1 MRPRGVRRLFSFPF
15 RSARDV
21 RDDVQDEFAFHLDMR
36 SEELRRLGLSTSEA
50 RAQAEREFGDR
61 SAGAAACATQGDR
74 LERQRRM
81 SRFIDELRQDVQ
93 VALRMLGRS
102 PGFTSVAMLTLAL
115 GIGANAA
122 IFSALDAVLLRP
134 LAYPAPDRLVEIKET
149 LENGNPNS
157 VSGGAF
163 LDWRQHNTQFSA
175 LVLLGRVTY
184 NLRGRGAPERL
195 NGMEAS
201 HDLLKVLGVSPM
213 LGRGFVADDDR
224 PGGSNDVVMLTEELW
239 RTRFGADPSLV
250 GQTIILDEV
259 PRTVIGVLPRGA
271 WLFREDTFVVPAVLR
286 PGTDRAARA
295 PHWAVVFGRL
305 KPESSIERA
314 GAELKAIKT
323 QLRAEYPAFKAGWSV
338 AVRPLPELLA
348 GQTGPAL
355 YILVGAVGLVLLIAC
370 ANVANLLLAR
380 NSHRQQEIAV
390 RTALGATGARLIR
403 QVLTESIVL
412 AALGGLAGLAVTW
425 WGVRL
430 LQYLTADILPR
441 AVTPEVDARVL
452 AFALVVTAATGVLF
466 GILPAL
472 RARRVD
478 LNDTLKNGGRSATA
492 GGRRRTQSTL
502 IVAEVAL
509 TAVLLSSAG
518 LLLRSLA
525 NAASVDPGF
534 DPSRVLV
541 FQLSLPKASYDSNE
555 RRLAFTAQLT
565 ARLRAL
571 PGVEQAG
578 VGMAAPFGDG
588 GFGEYFLRDG
598 SRGGEKES
606 QQAVIGR
613 LDFISPGFLEAIGA
627 KYLRGRA
634 LADADNRLGAPRV
647 AVINETTARMYFPN
661 ADPVGQRIVIAA
673 QSWQIL
679 GVVRDMA
686 QRRLDAP
693 QRPYAWVPQ
702 VFSSDA
708 GTVAVRTQLSPM
720 SLVAAVQREVQRLDA
735 GVAIANPRSLDEA
748 RSASLGAR
756 RLVLVLV
763 GAFAGAAV
771 LLACIGL
778 YGVMAYS
785 VATRQREISI
795 RMALG
800 ALRRD
805 VVAAVLS
812 DGMRLMLA
820 GLAIGLVGA
829 VAAARLLTSELYHV
843 RSYDPLVLGSAMATL
858 LFVGLVACWAPA
870 RRATRVDALAAMR
883 ND

>member
-15 RSARDV
+15 RSRGDV
-21 RDDVQDEFAFHLDMR
+21 RADVREEFAFHLDMR
-36 SEELRRLGLSTSEA
+36 AEELTRLGLSPADA
-50 RAQAEREFGDR
+50 RTQAEREFGDR
-61 SAGAAACATQGDR
+61 TAGVTACAQEGDR
-74 LERQRRM
+74 LERRRRV
-81 SRFIDELRQDVQ
+81 SRMIDDLRQDVQ
-93 VALRMLGRS
+93 LALRMLGRN

-134 LAYPAPDRLVEIKET
+134 LAYPAPDRLVEVTET
-149 LENGNPNS
+149 LDNGNRNS

-163 LDWRQHNTQFSA
+163 LDWSEHNTQFSA
-175 LVLLGRVTY
+175 LVLLNRVTY
-184 NLRGRGAPERL
+184 NLSGRGAPERL
-195 NGMEAS
+195 NGLEAT
-201 HDLLKVLGVSPM
+201 HDLLPVLGLSPI
-213 LGRGFVADDDR
+213 LGRGFTQDDDR
-224 PGGSNDVVMLTEELW
+224 PGGTNDVVLLTEELW
-239 RTRFGADPSLV
+239 RTRFGGDPSLI
-250 GQTIILDEV
+250 GQSIVLDEI

-271 WLFREDTFVVPAVLR
+271 WLFREDSFIVPAVLP
-286 PGTDRAARA
+286 PGTFRSARA

-305 KPESSIERA
+305 KPEATIERA

-323 QLRAEYPAFKAGWSV
+323 QLAAQYPAFKAGWSV

-348 GQTGPAL
+348 GSTKPAL

-412 AALGGLAGLAVTW
+412 AGLGGLAGLAVTW
-425 WGVRL
+425 SGVRL
-430 LQYLTADILPR
+430 LQYLTADLLPR
-441 AVTPEVDARVL
+441 AVTPQVDTRVL
-452 AFALVVTAATGVLF
+452 TFALVVTAATGVLF

-478 LNDTLKNGGRSATA
+478 FNDALKNGGRSATA
-492 GGRRRTQSTL
+492 GGRRRTQATL

-525 NAASVDPGF
+525 NAASIDPGF
-534 DPSRVLV
+534 DPSRVLAID
-541 FQLSLPKASYDSNE
+541 LSLPKASYESTE
-555 RRLAFTAQLT
+555 KRLAFTSALM

-578 VGMAAPFGDG
+578 AGHAAPFGEG
-588 GFGEYFLRDG
+588 GYGEYFRRAG
-598 SRGGEKES
+598 ARGNAQES
-606 QQAVIGR
+606 QEAVIGR
-613 LDFISPGFLEAIGA
+613 LDFSSPGFLEAIGA
-627 KYLRGRA
+627 HLVMGRTFT
-634 LADADNRLGAPRV
+634 DADNRVGAPRL
-647 AVINETTARMYFPN
+647 AVINQTAARMYFPKGD
-661 ADPVGQRIVIAA
+661 AIGQRLTIAA
-673 QSWQIL
+673 EEWQVV

-693 QRPYAWVPQ
+693 HLPYAWAPQ
-702 VFSSDA
+702 SFNASA
-708 GTVAVRTQLSPM
+708 GTIALRTKLSPLSLVSAVRD
-720 SLVAAVQREVQRLDA
+720 EVQRLDA

-748 RSASLGAR
+748 MAASMGAR
-756 RLVLVLV
+756 RMVLILV

-800 ALRRD
+800 AVRRD
-805 VVAAVLS
+805 VVAHVLG
-812 DGMRLMLA
+812 DGMRLMA
-820 GLAIGLVGA
+820 VGLGIGLVGA
-829 VAAARLLTSELYHV
+829 LAASRLLTSELYQV
-843 RSYDPLVLGSAMATL
+843 RSYDPLVLGGAAMTL
-858 LFVGLVACWAPA
+858 LLVSLVACWAPA
-870 RRATRVDALAAMR
+870 HRATRVDATVAMR